1 MIHQKHEFY
10 KYLLP
15 LKNQVHCI
23 TLEEKKCHN
32 LKNVHFEE
40 KFPQIEEQFFPL
52 WLPSRTLLLNRNQ
65 LS

>member
-52 WLPSRTLLLNRNQ
+52 
-65 LS
+65 